1 MTQDQIIDSERMFT
15 GSSKTNNDFFEENGY
30 YVYKNIC
37 DPKNYVRPVPTQ
49 GGLINYWGRNMK
61 KLSIIRFKP
70 KPENFDEFVKT
81 LKNFI
86 SQPGKNINNFIMTKD
101 EEVFSVVIRHA
112 DQLESDAKQGVEY
125 LNTVRHM
132 LQEYNETDRHTIPL
146 TGDLVE

>member
-1 MTQDQIIDSERMFT
+1 
-15 GSSKTNNDFFEENGY
+15 
-30 YVYKNIC
+30 
-37 DPKNYVRPVPTQ
+37 
-49 GGLINYWGRNMK
+49 MK

-70 KPENFDEFVKT
+70 KSENYDEFVQS
-81 LKNFI
+81 LKYFI
-86 SQPGKNINNFIMTKD
+86 SLPERKGIVNSFIMTKD
-101 EEVFSVVIRHA
+101 DEVFSIVVRQA